1 MRTSIFNSF
10 AASIKSLAGLFI
22 EMGDFPL
29 EFLKGPGVGV
39 LGVCF
44 DAEGFEGE
52 ESFFRAGVISAG
64 ESSFFLFWLK
74 C

>member
-1 MRTSIFNSF
+1 
-10 AASIKSLAGLFI
+10 
-22 EMGDFPL
+22 MGDFPL

-52 ESFFRAGVISAG
+52 ESFFKAGVVSAG